1 MMTLIAYKWTCMF
14 WSGVNHRA
22 HVAWEDMSWQQ
33 FQGEVGRS
41 WLVLE
46 INGGSCSGSGK
57 DIILCIVIE
66 KPDALG
72 QMSFF
77 FFFLCGRPL
86 WSLMSWLVLAS
97 FLLWLFAFNLLTG
110 YKQTYGMAGVS
121 ANTQPHCSSVSVCP
135 SVTALIRVSQEVTTS
150 VYC

>member
-1 MMTLIAYKWTCMF
+1 MDMYVLKRCESQSSCCLGGHVLAAVSGWGWEVLTGTGDQWRFLQWKWERHH
-14 WSGVNHRA
+14 SLYSYREA
-22 HVAWEDMSWQQ
+22 
-33 FQGEVGRS
+33 R
-41 WLVLE
+41 
-46 INGGSCSGSGK
+46 CSGPN
-57 DIILCIVIE
+57 V
-66 KPDALG
+66 
-72 QMSFF
+72 FF